1 MEKPVF
7 NQSVQV
13 YNGDT
18 DNLHEPLRYI
28 GPTPVI
34 VGLQRICGG
43 SRPGMA
49 NTPIHLNI
57 QVQTVDGPMDVCITE
72 GAAAQLATAI
82 ASYLGGK

>member
-1 MEKPVF
+1 MKKSAF
-7 NQSVQV
+7 NQIAEG

-18 DNLHEPLRYI
+18 GSLHEPRRYI
-28 GPTPVI
+28 GSTPVI
-34 VGLQRICGG
+34 LGLQRICGG
-43 SRPGMA
+43 GRPGMA
-49 NTPIHLNI
+49 NTPMHLNI

>member
-1 MEKPVF
+1 MKKPVF
-7 NQSVQV
+7 SRISEG
-13 YNGDT
+13 YNGDA
-18 DNLHEPLRYI
+18 DNLHEPMKYI

-34 VGLQRICGG
+34 LGLQRICGG

-49 NTPIHLNI
+49 NTPMHLNI